1 MPLFYKLLEETIY
14 AIQGVFNLLGS
25 IVYAHCKIGVS

>member
-25 IVYAHCKIGVS
+25 SIRPL